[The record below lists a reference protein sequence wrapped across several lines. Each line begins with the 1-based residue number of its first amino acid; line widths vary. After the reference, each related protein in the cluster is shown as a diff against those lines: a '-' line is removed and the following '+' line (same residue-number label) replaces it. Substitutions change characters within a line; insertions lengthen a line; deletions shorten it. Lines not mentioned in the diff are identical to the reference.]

1 MNATIKAL
9 QPKHWNESSSQSTWQ
24 ILKIISEFVTGFESL
39 SNIGP
44 CVSIFGS
51 ARTRPGT
58 PYYDLAVE
66 IGQQLA
72 EKGYGIITGGGPG
85 IMEAGNKGAAAA
97 NGKSIGLN
105 ILLPFEQYDNKYVDR
120 DKLLQFDY
128 FFARKVMFTKYSQAF
143 VVMPG
148 GFGTLD
154 ELFEVATLVQTGK
167 LKQMPIILVGRQY
180 WQGLVAWIAEV
191 MLVEKN
197 ISAEDIDL
205 FYLADTAE
213 EVTEHITRY
222 YHREKQSSDLQE
234 TGLQ

>member
-1 MNATIKAL
+1 MNATIKTL
-9 QPKHWNESSSQSTWQ
+9 QAQHWNETSTQSTWQ

-39 SNIGP
+39 SNVGP
-44 CVSIFGS
+44 CISIFGS
-51 ARTRPGT
+51 ARTASGA
-58 PYYDLAVE
+58 PYYELAAA
-66 IGQQLA
+66 IGQRLA
-72 EKGYGIITGGGPG
+72 AEGYGIITGGGPG
-85 IMEAGNKGAAAA
+85 IMEAGNKGAASA

-167 LKQMPIILVGRQY
+167 LKQMPIILVGKKY
-180 WQGLVAWIAEV
+180 WRGLVAWIEEV
-191 MLVEKN
+191 MLAEKN
-197 ISAEDIDL
+197 INPEDIDL
-205 FYLADTAE
+205 FYLADTVD
-213 EVTEHITRY
+213 EVADYITGY
-222 YHREKQSSDLQE
+222 YSDREL
-234 TGLQ
+234 LPNF

>member
-1 MNATIKAL
+1 MNATIKTL
-9 QPKHWNESSSQSTWQ
+9 ETHWNETSTQSTWQ

-39 SNIGP
+39 SNVGP

-51 ARTRPGT
+51 ARTAPGT
-58 PYYDLAVE
+58 QYYELAVE
-66 IGQQLA
+66 IGQKLA
-72 EKGYGIITGGGPG
+72 DKGYGIITGGGPG
-85 IMEAGNKGAAAA
+85 IMEAGNKGAAIA

-154 ELFEVATLVQTGK
+154 ELFEVATLIQTGK
-167 LKQMPIILVGRQY
+167 LKQMPIILVGKKY
-180 WQGLVAWIAEV
+180 WQGLVDWIAEV
-191 MLVEKN
+191 MLAERN
-197 ISAEDIDL
+197 INQEDIYL
-205 FYLADTAE
+205 FQLADTAN
-213 EVTEHITRY
+213 EVVHQVTDY
-222 YHREKQSSDLQE
+222 YKSRELSPNF
-234 TGLQ
+234 

>member
-1 MNATIKAL
+1 MNATIKTL
-9 QPKHWNESSSQSTWQ
+9 QAQHWNETSTQSTWQ

-39 SNIGP
+39 SNVGP

-51 ARTRPGT
+51 ARTAPGT
-58 PYYDLAVE
+58 PYYELAVT

-72 EKGYGIITGGGPG
+72 NEGYGIITGGGPG
-85 IMEAGNKGAAAA
+85 IMEAGNKGAAIA

-154 ELFEVATLVQTGK
+154 ELFEVATLIQTGK
-167 LKQMPIILVGRQY
+167 LKQMPIILVGKSY
-180 WQGLVAWIAEV
+180 WQGLVSWIADV
-191 MLVEKN
+191 MLAEKN
-197 ISAEDIDL
+197 ISPEDVDL
-205 FYLADTAE
+205 FQVVDTAE
-213 EVTEHITRY
+213 EVVKYITNY
-222 YHREKQSSDLQE
+222 YKDREL
-234 TGLQ
+234 LPNF

>member
-1 MNATIKAL
+1 MNATIKTL
-9 QPKHWNESSSQSTWQ
+9 QAQHWNETSTQSTWQ

-39 SNIGP
+39 SNVGP
-44 CVSIFGS
+44 CISIFGS
-51 ARTRPGT
+51 ARTAPGA
-58 PYYDLAVE
+58 PYYELAVE
-66 IGQQLA
+66 IGKKLSND
-72 EKGYGIITGGGPG
+72 GYGIITGGGPG
-85 IMEAGNKGAAAA
+85 IMEAGNKGAASA

-154 ELFEVATLVQTGK
+154 ELFEVATLIQTGK
-167 LKQMPIILVGRQY
+167 LKQMPIILVGKKY
-180 WQGLVAWIAEV
+180 WQGLVSWIEEV
-191 MLVEKN
+191 MLAERN
-197 ISAEDIDL
+197 INPEDIDL

-213 EVTEHITRY
+213 EVSAYINGY
-222 YHREKQSSDLQE
+222 YSDRELSPNF
-234 TGLQ
+234 